1 MDFGKAFTFP
11 FDDQDWI
18 KKLGIAALLMLIPIA
33 GFILVGGWMLELM
46 RRVIQGDGRPMP
58 DWDDFGGYFMK
69 GLQVMVVGIVYGLP
83 VILVNICQQAI
94 SLGFTSGDSSLG
106 GDETMATV
114 FVVLSICFGCF
125 SFIYGILMGIVIPAA
140 LGKLA
145 VTGQIGAAFRFS
157 EIFNMIRATPG
168 PFILAMLGS
177 FLASIVGSLG
187 VILCVIGVLAT
198 LAYAYAVTGH
208 LYAQAY
214 KAGSQVSGM

>member
-11 FDDQDWI
+11 FDDQDWM
-18 KKLGIAALLMLIPIA
+18 KKLGIAALLLLIPIA

-83 VILVNICQQAI
+83 AILVNICQQAVTFG
-94 SLGFTSGDSSLG
+94 LNSGDLG
-106 GDETMATV
+106 SDETMATALM
-114 FVVLSICFGCF
+114 VLSVCFGCF
-125 SFIYGILMGIVIPAA
+125 SFIYSILMLIVLPAA

-145 VTGQIGAAFRFS
+145 TTGQIGAAFRFS
-157 EIFNMIRATPG
+157 EVIGMVRATPG
-168 PFILAMLGS
+168 PFIMAMLGS
-177 FLASIVGSLG
+177 FVAGIVAMLG
-187 VILCVIGVLAT
+187 VILCVIGMLAT
-198 LAYAYAVTGH
+198 MAYAYAIQGH
-208 LYAQAY
+208 LFGQAY